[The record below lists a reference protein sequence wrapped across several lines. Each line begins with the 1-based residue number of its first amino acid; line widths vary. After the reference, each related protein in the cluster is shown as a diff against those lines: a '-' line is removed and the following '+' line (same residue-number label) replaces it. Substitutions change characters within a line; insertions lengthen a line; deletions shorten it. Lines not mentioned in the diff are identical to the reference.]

1 MSEQFASWD
10 PSEDQARTL
19 DGVLKWYRT
28 VHERERRPLETIGGY
43 AGTGKTALA
52 GHVAKILIEGDGL
65 KIAFATYTGKASLVL
80 EKSLTKAGLDLSNHY
95 VGTIHR
101 LMYRPHVDQVTGR
114 IIGWERAEEIPYNL
128 IIIDEASM
136 VPTKIVKDLLDY
148 GIPILAIGDH
158 GQLPPVGEDAGLMK
172 SPRHRLEVIHRQA
185 KGNPIIELSTLVRQ
199 GYPLDTIIDYIKD
212 HKDDDRLQHRTG
224 QGGVQ
229 EALDFAS
236 PPGMLI
242 TFTNFLRTS
251 VNNKARRWNGF
262 QGAPQVDETVICV
275 KNAYLDEGLL
285 ANGTRAIV
293 KSVSEK
299 DKNRL
304 NMLLDVGDKSP
315 IEVVASKHQ
324 FGHAQTFKGF
334 DEIPGG
340 PWYSWDD
347 VGVLLDFGYALTC
360 HKAQGSQAE
369 NVAVVVERSLWRLT
383 QEEWTRWTYTAI
395 TRSSDKLMFIT
406 GV

>member
-1 MSEQFASWD
+1 VTEQFASWD

-19 DGVLKWYRT
+19 DGVLKWYRSP
-28 VHERERRPLETIGGY
+28 HDRETRPLETIGGY

-52 GHVAKILIEGDGL
+52 GHVAKILSEGDGL

-80 EKSLTKAGLDLSNHY
+80 EKSLSKAGLDFSIHY
-95 VGTIHR
+95 IGTIHR
-101 LMYRPHVDQVTGR
+101 LLYRPLVDPMNGRVT
-114 IIGWERAEEIPYNL
+114 GWERTDAIPYDL

-136 VPTKIVKDLLDY
+136 VPTKIVKDLLEY

-199 GYPLDTIIDYIKD
+199 GYPLDTIIDYIKS
-212 HKDDDRLQHRTG
+212 HKEDERLQHRTG
-224 QGGVQ
+224 AGGIQ

-242 TFTNFLRTS
+242 TFTNYLRTS

-275 KNAYLDEGLL
+275 KNAYLDDGLL
-285 ANGTRAIV
+285 ANGTRGIIKAIAE
-293 KSVSEK
+293 S
-299 DKNRL
+299 DKHRFQVT
-304 NMLLDVGDKSP
+304 LDTGDKEP
-315 IEVVASKHQ
+315 IQVLVSKHQ
-324 FGHAQTFKGF
+324 FGHPQTFKGF
-334 DEIPGG
+334 DEIPGQH
-340 PWYSWDD
+340 YTWDD
-347 VGVLLDFGYALTC
+347 VGVLMDYGYALTR

-369 NVAVVVERSLWRLT
+369 HVAVLVERSLWRLT